1 MIKQKVLIL
10 GSTSQIGRSLMQE
23 NQANIELIPASRK
36 DLDLE
41 NLDSIKGFIV
51 KNKPDVLIN
60 CAAFTHVDN
69 AEEENSLA
77 MKINSLSVKKI
88 VEACNEIGA
97 TLIHFSSEYVFD
109 GNTNMPYRETSTPN
123 PLSVYGR
130 SKLAG
135 DKFIESKSSNFLI
148 FRISW
153 VYGAYNNNFLKAI
166 LSKIK
171 QKEDLRV
178 VNDQIGSPTTSNLVS
193 QVVLHIISN
202 FNLEDKKEILNLQPE
217 GHTSWFNFAHFINNH
232 LSNIKKLPKECITPV
247 NSEEFNAKA
256 LRPNYSLLNTQKIED
271 AYGISFNSWEE
282 YAIEE
287 IKNLDRLN

>member
-1 MIKQKVLIL
+1 MDNYQISMIKQKVLIL

-97 TLIHFSSEYVFD
+97 TLIHFSSEYDFY
-109 GNTNMPYRETSTPN
+109 GNTNMAYR
-123 PLSVYGR
+123 
-130 SKLAG
+130 
-135 DKFIESKSSNFLI
+135 
-148 FRISW
+148 
-153 VYGAYNNNFLKAI
+153 
-166 LSKIK
+166 
-171 QKEDLRV
+171 
-178 VNDQIGSPTTSNLVS
+178 
-193 QVVLHIISN
+193 
-202 FNLEDKKEILNLQPE
+202 
-217 GHTSWFNFAHFINNH
+217 
-232 LSNIKKLPKECITPV
+232 
-247 NSEEFNAKA
+247 
-256 LRPNYSLLNTQKIED
+256 
-271 AYGISFNSWEE
+271 
-282 YAIEE
+282 
-287 IKNLDRLN
+287 